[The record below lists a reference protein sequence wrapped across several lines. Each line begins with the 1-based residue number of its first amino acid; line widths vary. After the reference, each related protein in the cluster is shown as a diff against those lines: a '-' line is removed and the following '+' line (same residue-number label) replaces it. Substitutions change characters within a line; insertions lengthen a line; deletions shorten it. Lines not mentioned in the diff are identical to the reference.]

1 MGKKMEN
8 NIRFR
13 NHISIVAERLGRV
26 LLLVFVAAISG
37 LAQNVKALA
46 NSSGM
51 DAKDAK
57 VILLAC
63 GAVLLLLAIGAAWQL
78 IVWSKTYISIY
89 DNTIVI
95 ERNTLNRKKDTI
107 GIKNISNVNMERNL
121 FEMLAGTSKIK
132 LDTNS
137 MSTANKTDVTIV
149 LKKKDAQSLRQ
160 YLMDLMEASGEES
173 IKERKADAEQMQYD
187 VEASLGDM
195 IVHGL
200 FSINL
205 FSLLVLLGCAVGMA
219 EVVSDTLGQGFA
231 GKSIMGILASILV
244 MATVFMSALSD
255 IIKGFVKYYDFKVKR
270 IEDRLYIRYGFLKK
284 VSYTIPVDKINALK
298 LTQSLLGRMSHR
310 YMAEIVNVGMGD
322 DEAEK
327 QSFLLLYSKKEV
339 LDAKLHSLLPEFED
353 AVRTPVSRQPKGTLA
368 AWMMPL
374 LAYCAAV
381 AGVAGTLAELLP
393 RYRGGIGAAM
403 AGLIA
408 LAIFLMALRYATA
421 GFAVGKECV
430 ILANGYFRRCLSYVS
445 YEKIQHVQLEQ
456 NFIAKR
462 MGIQKGS
469 LYLLASADSRV
480 QGIPYFPKK
489 EVDIIKSNMI
499 S

>member
-160 YLMDLMEASGEES
+160 YLID
-173 IKERKADAEQMQYD
+173 RK
-187 VEASLGDM
+187 S
-195 IVHGL
+195 
-200 FSINL
+200 
-205 FSLLVLLGCAVGMA
+205 
-219 EVVSDTLGQGFA
+219 VV
-231 GKSIMGILASILV
+231 
-244 MATVFMSALSD
+244 
-255 IIKGFVKYYDFKVKR
+255 
-270 IEDRLYIRYGFLKK
+270 
-284 VSYTIPVDKINALK
+284 
-298 LTQSLLGRMSHR
+298 
-310 YMAEIVNVGMGD
+310 
-322 DEAEK
+322 
-327 QSFLLLYSKKEV
+327 
-339 LDAKLHSLLPEFED
+339 
-353 AVRTPVSRQPKGTLA
+353 
-368 AWMMPL
+368 
-374 LAYCAAV
+374 
-381 AGVAGTLAELLP
+381 
-393 RYRGGIGAAM
+393 
-403 AGLIA
+403 
-408 LAIFLMALRYATA
+408 
-421 GFAVGKECV
+421 
-430 ILANGYFRRCLSYVS
+430 
-445 YEKIQHVQLEQ
+445 
-456 NFIAKR
+456 
-462 MGIQKGS
+462 
-469 LYLLASADSRV
+469 
-480 QGIPYFPKK
+480 
-489 EVDIIKSNMI
+489 
-499 S
+499 

>member
-1 MGKKMEN
+1 MEMEN

-26 LLLVFVAAISG
+26 LILVFAVAISG
-37 LAQNVKALA
+37 LAQNVKELA
-46 NSSGM
+46 DSPNI
-51 DAKDAK
+51 DEKDVK
-57 VILLAC
+57 ILLLIA
-63 GAVLLLLAIGAAWQL
+63 GAIVLLLAIGAAWQF

-107 GIKNISNVNMERNL
+107 GIKNISNVNMEQNL
-121 FEMLAGTSKIK
+121 FEILMGTSKIK

-137 MSTANKTDVTIV
+137 MTTANKTDVTIV
-149 LKKKDAQSLRQ
+149 LKKKEAQSFRQ
-160 YLMDLMEASGEES
+160 YLMDLMEESGEDRRSE
-173 IKERKADAEQMQYD
+173 KMPETGQMQYD

-195 IVHGL
+195 VVHGL
-200 FSINL
+200 FSINI

-244 MATVFMSALSD
+244 MATVFMSALWD

-284 VSYTIPVDKINALK
+284 VNYTIPVDKINALK
-298 LTQSLLGRMSHR
+298 LTQSLLGRMSGR

-327 QSFLLLYSKKEV
+327 QSFLLLYSRKEV
-339 LDAKLHSLLPEFED
+339 LDAKLHKLLPEFEE
-353 AVRTPVSRQPKGTLA
+353 AVRTPVSRQPKGVLA
-368 AWMMPL
+368 AWLLPL
-374 LAYCAAV
+374 MAYLIVV
-381 AGVAGTLAELLP
+381 AGISGTLAEFLP
-393 RYRGGIGAAM
+393 RFRGWIWSGTAV
-403 AGLIA
+403 LT
-408 LAIFLMALRYATA
+408 LLVLLSMALRYITA
-421 GFAVGKECV
+421 GFAAGKECV
-430 ILANGYFRRCLSYVS
+430 VLVNGYFRRSFSYVF
-445 YEKIQHVQLEQ
+445 YRKIQHIQLEQ

-469 LYLLASADSRV
+469 LYLLASADKRV
-480 QGIPYFPKK
+480 QGIPYFLKK
-489 EVDIIKSNMI
+489 EVDIITANMV

>member
-1 MGKKMEN
+1 M
-8 NIRFR
+8 
-13 NHISIVAERLGRV
+13 AERLGRV
-26 LLLVFVAAISG
+26 LLLVIVAAISG

-63 GAVLLLLAIGAAWQL
+63 GAILLLLAIGAAWQF

-137 MSTANKTDVTIV
+137 MTTANKTDVTIV
-149 LKKKDAQSLRQ
+149 LKKEDAQSLRQ

-173 IKERKADAEQMQYD
+173 IKEKKADAGQPQYD

-195 IVHGL
+195 VVHGL

-205 FSLLVLLGCAVGMA
+205 FSLLILLGCAVGMA

-244 MATVFMSALSD
+244 MATVFMSALWD

-327 QSFLLLYSKKEV
+327 QSFLLLYSKKEA

-353 AVRTPVSRQPKGTLA
+353 AVRMPVSRQPKGTLA

-374 LAYCAAV
+374 LAYWQA
-381 AGVAGTLAELLP
+381 
-393 RYRGGIGAAM
+393 
-403 AGLIA
+403 
-408 LAIFLMALRYATA
+408 
-421 GFAVGKECV
+421 
-430 ILANGYFRRCLSYVS
+430 
-445 YEKIQHVQLEQ
+445 
-456 NFIAKR
+456 
-462 MGIQKGS
+462 
-469 LYLLASADSRV
+469 
-480 QGIPYFPKK
+480 
-489 EVDIIKSNMI
+489 
-499 S
+499 